1 LRAPRPWRAA
11 AAESGRRATSRE
23 VSGAVAAAAA
33 VSAAAAAAA
42 ARRGGA
48 GGRVG
53 EGMDDFDSGGR
64 SRDKAG
70 AGAGDDG
77 GAPPLPQTVSSKYL
91 QGSPDVI

>member
-33 VSAAAAAAA
+33 VSAAAAAA